1 MRIST
6 TVRHCELDPEDR
18 LYMEQRLE
26 KLSRFARDI
35 REAHLILTAENYR
48 HTAELTLKLNRHE
61 IVSREE
67 ANLARTA
74 ISTAADHL
82 ERQLRKLKDR
92 RLEHKRGD
100 RRRATDAMTYPG
112 EVEGEEGREDFGES
126 AREE

>member
-35 REAHLILTAENYR
+35 HEAHLILSAENYR
-48 HTAELTLKLNRHE
+48 HTAEITLKLNRHE

-92 RLEHKRGD
+92 RLERKRGD
-100 RRRATDAMTYPG
+100 RTRAADAMPYPEAG
-112 EVEGEEGREDFGES
+112 GEEGGEDFGES